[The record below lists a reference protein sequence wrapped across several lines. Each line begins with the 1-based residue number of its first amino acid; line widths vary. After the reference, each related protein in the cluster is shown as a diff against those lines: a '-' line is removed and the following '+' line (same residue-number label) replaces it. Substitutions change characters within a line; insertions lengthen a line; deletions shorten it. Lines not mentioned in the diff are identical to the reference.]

1 MPSRC
6 RFVDLLSILVVAL
19 IAGSAVGR
27 AEEIQFNRDV
37 RPILSEYCFAC
48 HGFDAKKR
56 EADLRLDVPDNVFA
70 PREGKTVITPG
81 DLAQSELWQRIISTD
96 PEQVMPPPAVKH
108 PLSAAQQTILK
119 QWIEQGAKYQKHWA
133 FEAPVKPAAPTVKD
147 SSWPRTEI
155 DRFLLSRLEGEGL
168 APRKEAGKSV
178 LIRRAAFAL
187 TGLPPT
193 REEVALFE
201 ADPSPN
207 AYENMVDRYLKSPR
221 FGEEMARHWL
231 DVARY
236 ADTHGL
242 HLDNERTMWAY
253 RDWVVGA
260 FNDNLPFDQF
270 TIEQLAGDLLPNPT
284 REQFIAT
291 GFNRCNVTTG
301 EGGTIPE
308 EFLYRYAVERASTTM
323 ETWLGLTGGCAVCHD
338 HKYDP
343 ISSKEFY
350 AIYAFF
356 YSAADPALD
365 RNVRDTEPFL
375 SIPTMDQKAALEQ
388 AKANEVSL
396 RQQLE
401 AFTDK
406 LAAGEP
412 PATAEKSRIEDLWL
426 DDAFPP
432 NARTSCSS
440 RNASAWKSGAGIEPP
455 LGRRALFQ
463 ASASKYQDKFENPGI
478 PLIIPES
485 AVIEVWVKADPHEP
499 PQTLMLEF
507 SDGQTTRRAL
517 WGNAELLGSGEIGTP
532 DRLRLG
538 DMPPSGVW
546 TLLKISAEQLSLPSG
561 SEIKSVTLNQYGG
574 IACWDGLRVVG
585 DIQPA
590 TDPRTSFS
598 AWWKSRVGKDTP
610 GVPSELAAVLKDGPE
625 KDPAPEPGSVE
636 KLRRYFAAQI
646 LRPSDP
652 EHVRL
657 QEIWQ
662 DAQSARLV
670 VEDTIP
676 GTFVFK
682 DLEKPRDAF
691 VMLRGQYDKPGDK
704 VEPAVPAIFSP
715 IKTANPEARPTRL
728 DLARWLV
735 APEHPLTA
743 RVAVNRFW
751 QQFFGAGLVK
761 TSFDFGSQGDPPSHP
776 ELLDW
781 LAVTFQE
788 RNWDVKDFV
797 RMLVTSAAFRQ
808 ESQLEPA
815 VYQRDPE
822 NRLLARGPRLRLDAE
837 QIRDNVLYVS
847 GLINLEMGG
856 RGVNPYQ
863 PPNIWEPVGYSDSNT
878 RFYLQDHGA
887 DLYRRSIYCFLKRTA
902 PPPFMT
908 NFDGPNREQFCT
920 RRERT
925 NTPLQALQ
933 LMNDI
938 QHFEAARA
946 FADRIL
952 AEGGTQPE
960 SRIEFAYLTVLSR
973 KPDAEEAGTLR
984 QTLEHY
990 LARYR
995 QNPEA
1000 ARKAIHVGE
1009 SSPKSVS
1016 DEPLLAAYT
1025 LLANLILNLDETIN
1039 RN

>member
-1 MPSRC
+1 M
-6 RFVDLLSILVVAL
+6 
-19 IAGSAVGR
+19 
-27 AEEIQFNRDV
+27 
-37 RPILSEYCFAC
+37 
-48 HGFDAKKR
+48 
-56 EADLRLDVPDNVFA
+56 
-70 PREGKTVITPG
+70 
-81 DLAQSELWQRIISTD
+81 
-96 PEQVMPPPAVKH
+96 
-108 PLSAAQQTILK
+108 
-119 QWIEQGAKYQKHWA
+119 
-133 FEAPVKPAAPTVKD
+133 
-147 SSWPRTEI
+147 
-155 DRFLLSRLEGEGL
+155 
-168 APRKEAGKSV
+168 
-178 LIRRAAFAL
+178 
-187 TGLPPT
+187 
-193 REEVALFE
+193 
-201 ADPSPN
+201 
-207 AYENMVDRYLKSPR
+207 DRYLKSPR

-253 RDWVVGA
+253 RDWVIGA

-270 TIEQLAGDLLPNPT
+270 TVEQLAGDLLPNPT
-284 REQFIAT
+284 REQLIAT

-343 ISSKEFY
+343 ITSRDFY
-350 AIYAFF
+350 SLYAFF
-356 YSAADPALD
+356 YTRQTGPRSECA
-365 RNVRDTEPFL
+365 RHRTFL
-375 SIPTMDQKAALEQ
+375 SIPTRDQKSALEQ
-388 AKANEVSL
+388 AKLHEDAT
-396 RQQLE
+396 RQQLDRF
-401 AFTDK
+401 AGT
-406 LAAGEP
+406 LADVEP
-412 PATAEKSRIEDLWL
+412 SEGAEKVRVEDLWL

-432 NARTSCSS
+432 HARTSCSS
-440 RNASAWKSGAGIEPP
+440 RNASVWKSGAALEPP

-463 ASASKYQDKFENPGI
+463 ASASKYQDKFENPGV

-485 AVIEVWVKADPHEP
+485 AVIEVWVKADRHEP
-499 PQTLMLEF
+499 PQALMLEF
-507 SDGQTTRRAL
+507 SDGQATRRAL
-517 WGNAELLGSGEIGTP
+517 WGDAELLAGGEIGTP

-538 DMPPSGVW
+538 DIPQLGVW
-546 TLLKISAEQLSLPSG
+546 TMLKIPAERLSLQPG
-561 SEIKSVTLNQYGG
+561 SEIRSVTLNQFGG
-574 IACWDGLRVVG
+574 VVDWDGLRVVG
-585 DIQPA
+585 EIPPSS
-590 TDPRTSFS
+590 DPRASFS
-598 AWWKSRVGKDTP
+598 AWWKSRTGKDTP
-610 GVPSELAAVLKDGPE
+610 GVPGELAAALKDGPE
-625 KDPAPEPGSVE
+625 KDPAPAAELVE
-636 KLRRYFAAQI
+636 KLRRHFVANVM
-646 LRPSDP
+646 RPTDP

-657 QEIWQ
+657 QRAWQ

-670 VEDTIP
+670 AEDAIP

-682 DLEKPRDAF
+682 DLDQPRDAF

-704 VEPAVPAIFSP
+704 VEPAVPAIFTP
-715 IKTANPEARPTRL
+715 IKLASPEARPTRL

-735 APEHPLTA
+735 AADHPLTA

-751 QQFFGAGLVK
+751 QQFFGTGLVK

-808 ESQLEPA
+808 ESRLEPV

-822 NRLLARGPRLRLDAE
+822 NRWLARGPRLRLDAE
-837 QIRDNVLYVS
+837 QIRDNVLFVS

-933 LMNDI
+933 LMNDT

-946 FADRIL
+946 LADRLL
-952 AEGGTQPE
+952 AEGGAQPE

-973 KPDAEEAGTLR
+973 KPDAEESATLR
-984 QTLEHY
+984 AALEQY

-995 QNPEA
+995 QNPAA
-1000 ARKAIHVGE
+1000 ARQAVRVGE
-1009 SSPKSVS
+1009 SSANSVAN
-1016 DEPLLAAYT
+1016 EPELAAYT